1 MRFID
6 GLSQGALS
14 RCEIQNSTAMLEVL
28 TGPHCL
34 YHSQ

>member
-1 MRFID
+1 MELMTNIERRLLANQYHIV
-6 GLSQGALS
+6 
-14 RCEIQNSTAMLEVL
+14 IL